1 MITEILLASAA
12 LISALGSNF
21 QPTTNTPSAFLVEQ
35 KQVLAQHE
43 LDLTTRLLA
52 SPTGGP
58 DEYGSQVFA
67 DNILLT
73 LHYLK
78 RDTDYLKINP
88 DKQASGNI
96 DWEKIRESFEASLT
110 LEPGE
115 VFAYH
120 DTILPEF
127 NGLPLKTTNAHYNLR
142 EGFKPLAGLPGNG
155 VCHLASLINWV
166 AQDAGLEV
174 VAKVNHNFYPVPGVP
189 KENGTSIRWGP
200 NGEFNS
206 RNQNLYIRNNFEV
219 PVTFSFEAK
228 KDSVLLSI
236 IK

>member
-1 MITEILLASAA
+1 MVTEILLASAA
-12 LISALGSNF
+12 LISALGNNF
-21 QPTTNTPSAFLVEQ
+21 QPTTNTASASLVER
-35 KQVLAQHE
+35 QVLAKHE
-43 LDLTTRLLA
+43 LDLTKRL
-52 SPTGGP
+52 P

-73 LHYLK
+73 LHYVRGDVEGLK
-78 RDTDYLKINP
+78 VDGKV
-88 DKQASGNI
+88 
-96 DWEKIRESFEASLT
+96 DWEKVRGPFEASFT

-127 NGLPLKTTNAHYNLR
+127 NGLSLKTTGAHYTLR
-142 EGFKPLAGLPGNG
+142 DGYKPLSGLPGNG

-200 NGEFNS
+200 NGEYNS
-206 RNQNLYIRNNFEV
+206 RNQNLYIRNNFSF
-219 PVTFSFEAK
+219 PVTFGFEIK
-228 KDSVLLSI
+228 GNLVLLSI

>member
-1 MITEILLASAA
+1 MVTEILLASAA
-12 LISALGSNF
+12 LISALGNNF

-35 KQVLAQHE
+35 KQILVQHE
-43 LDLTTRLLA
+43 LDLASRL
-52 SPTGGP
+52 P

-78 RDTDYLKINP
+78 GDEGGLMVDNGKSM
-88 DKQASGNI
+88 SGNI
-96 DWEKIRESFEASLT
+96 NWEKARQPFEASFT

-127 NGLPLKTTNAHYNLR
+127 NGLHLKTTNAHYNLR

-166 AQDAGLEV
+166 ASDAGLEV
-174 VAKVNHNFYPVPGVP
+174 VAKVNHNFYPVFGVP

-200 NGEFNS
+200 NGEYNS
-206 RNQNLYIRNNFEV
+206 RNQNLYIRNNFSF
-219 PVTFSFEAK
+219 PVTFGFEIK
-228 KDSVLLSI
+228 GNLVLLSI